1 MTRRRAAWH
10 LAHVAAA
17 FAVTL
22 GGMLTAAHQPVTRD
36 LVVSLLPAAAVATLR
51 TLEAKSS
58 ASGPDTRERPSS
70 PAPTGT

>member
-1 MTRRRAAWH
+1 MRPRLVWH
-10 LAHVAAA
+10 AAHVAVT

-22 GGMLTAAHQPVTRD
+22 GGMLKATHQPVTRD

-51 TLEAKSS
+51 TLEAKGS